1 MSSGYIFV
9 LSNPLY
15 SEFVYVG
22 HCFSPKTPQ
31 ARADELY
38 TDGLL
43 SPFTIEM
50 AKQVTNPD
58 AKILSLQ
65 KLLSKF
71 GERPN
76 PERDFFRIP
85 MEILMHLFDLV
96 DGDVWAPKAPITEGA
111 WIALMEKV
119 GGMIKRENPKVNEFQ
134 LNKLKI
140 SVASSLKLRYGE
152 VVEPTLEMVREA
164 MEGVRKDGGVIPV

>member
-22 HCFSPKTPQ
+22 QCVSPKTPQ
-31 ARADELY
+31 IRADELY
-38 TDGLL
+38 SDGLL
-43 SPFTIEM
+43 KPFTVEV
-50 AKQVTNPD
+50 AKQVASPE
-58 AKILSLQ
+58 AKLNSLH

-76 PERDFFRIP
+76 LDRDFFKIP

-96 DGDVWAPKAPITEGA
+96 DGDVWTPKPPITEGA

-119 GGMIKRENPKVNEFQ
+119 GGIVKRENPKVNEFQ

-140 SVASSLKLRYGE
+140 SIASSLKLRYGE
-152 VVEPTLEMVREA
+152 AIEPTLEMVREA
-164 MEGVRKDGGVIPV
+164 MEGVRKDGGVA